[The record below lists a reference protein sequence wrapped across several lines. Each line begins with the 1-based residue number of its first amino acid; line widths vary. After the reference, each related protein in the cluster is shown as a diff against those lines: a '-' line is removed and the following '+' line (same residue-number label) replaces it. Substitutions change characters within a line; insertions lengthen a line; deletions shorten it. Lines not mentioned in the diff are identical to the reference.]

1 MKKALVV
8 AVAALAVALVGSLS
22 FAAQA
27 AAPKTEFVLGSISA
41 LDIHMEASGTTES
54 ITIDGTAYKLS
65 GATAIS
71 KGMNRMS
78 FSDLKP
84 GDKVAI
90 FHVGGD
96 VKRVALGEE
105 FSGNIT
111 AKNARNKTITVR
123 QPVPAGAPRGTKPV
137 DKVINVGMA
146 KMMADGQDVTLDKL
160 KTRLDA
166 MINIYEDPDSKMIV
180 TDVVDAKTPA
190 KR

>member
-1 MKKALVV
+1 
-8 AVAALAVALVGSLS
+8 
-22 FAAQA
+22 
-27 AAPKTEFVLGSISA
+27 
-41 LDIHMEASGTTES
+41 
-54 ITIDGTAYKLS
+54 
-65 GATAIS
+65 
-71 KGMNRMS
+71 
-78 FSDLKP
+78 
-84 GDKVAI
+84 
-90 FHVGGD
+90 

-123 QPVPAGAPRGTKPV
+123 QPVPAGAPRGTKPI
-137 DKVINVGMA
+137 DKVVNVGMA

-180 TDVVDAKTPA
+180 TDMVDAKTPA